1 LTALHWRLPETGW
14 EADGVPGWT
23 QRLRQPPGS
32 VWVTHAAQVTDW
44 WLDRERFQMASRQL
58 GARTEIDVSVLGD
71 QPFDRGA
78 LVVILP
84 FKGRMPTLQGL
95 KANMPVP
102 VVSLLDEYRALIRF
116 GKLEPGNYSYQ
127 MTY

>member
-1 LTALHWRLPETGW
+1 
-14 EADGVPGWT
+14 
-23 QRLRQPPGS
+23 
-32 VWVTHAAQVTDW
+32 
-44 WLDRERFQMASRQL
+44 
-58 GARTEIDVSVLGD
+58 
-71 QPFDRGA
+71 
-78 LVVILP
+78 
-84 FKGRMPTLQGL
+84 MPTLQGL